1 VEPENPWR
9 DLPLIECPIS
19 ADPRLVR
26 ELLAG
31 AISQPGGESAGH
43 RFRRLERVSDT
54 EAVVRFEGRI
64 LGIRFVTVERLR
76 SDDVGVTFELV
87 SGYLP
92 AVQERMEVLQAD
104 GGSVVRYSGRY
115 RSRPGLFGRLLGPI
129 LVPLIYG
136 REAAGSLR
144 ATKTAAEARQAKSA
158 LYRREAG

>member
-1 VEPENPWR
+1 VDPETPWR
-9 DLPLIECPIS
+9 DLPLIECEIS

-26 ELLAG
+26 EFLAG
-31 AISQPGGESAGH
+31 AISQQGGESAGH
-43 RFRRLERVSDT
+43 RFRRLEQVSET

-64 LGIRFVTVERLR
+64 LGIPFVTVERLR
-76 SDDVGVTFELV
+76 SDAVGVTFELV

-92 AVQERMEVLQAD
+92 AVEERMEVLPAD

-115 RSRPGLFGRLLGPI
+115 RSRPGFFGRLLGPI

-136 REAAGSLR
+136 REAARSLR